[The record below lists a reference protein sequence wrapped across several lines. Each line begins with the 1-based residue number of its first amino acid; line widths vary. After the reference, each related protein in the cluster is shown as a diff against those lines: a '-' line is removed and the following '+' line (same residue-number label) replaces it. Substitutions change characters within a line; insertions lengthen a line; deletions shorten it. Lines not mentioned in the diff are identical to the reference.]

1 LRGAHAAQQTGGSTM
16 QQDKHDH
23 PAGTLR
29 FHLENRMAADDG
41 GPAIR
46 VYGPTT
52 DGHSERQLLRFDC
65 FRKDPHY
72 HYDPDGRDEH
82 LNLEGAAA
90 ADPVAWSLTQL
101 RQNLPEMVR
110 HAGGS
115 DQAVADSASQA
126 AHAAITQIAAALGR
140 G

>member
-1 LRGAHAAQQTGGSTM
+1 M
-16 QQDKHDH
+16 QQDSYDL

-29 FHLENRMAADDG
+29 FHLEIRTAGDDG

-52 DGHSERQLLRFDC
+52 EGHSQRQLLRFDC
-65 FRKDPHY
+65 FRRDPHY

-90 ADPVAWSLTQL
+90 ADPVGWSLTQL
-101 RQNLPEMVR
+101 RQHLPEMVR

-115 DQAVADSASQA
+115 EQAVTDSVSPAAQA
-126 AHAAITQIAAALGR
+126 AVEEIASALG
-140 G
+140 GA